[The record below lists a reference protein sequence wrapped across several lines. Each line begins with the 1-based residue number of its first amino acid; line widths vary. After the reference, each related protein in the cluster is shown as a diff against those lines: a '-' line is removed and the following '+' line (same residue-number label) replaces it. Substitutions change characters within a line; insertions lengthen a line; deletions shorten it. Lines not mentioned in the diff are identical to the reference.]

1 MITSISMAAGK
12 SFKLKRRNG
21 SRVRPTE
28 AATGAETGTGT
39 GVGTRTSE
47 SVIAMASASAAAAA
61 TASASASASHPPLRL
76 LHAHANAPEILPS
89 PFQPPPF
96 DQKTA
101 GPSSSQSN
109 MPPLTPALSARRRR
123 SSVKSVVPAAI
134 KRSASTP
141 NVRGPVAADAGMSLA
156 EKRRNKLGYQRISI
170 ACGRFELKSRS
181 DTPVPFC
188 CY

>member
-12 SFKLKRRNG
+12 RFKLKLKNG

-39 GVGTRTSE
+39 GVGTGTSE
-47 SVIAMASASAAAAA
+47 SVIAMASASAAA
-61 TASASASASHPPLRL
+61 TASASASASHPPLRS

-89 PFQPPPF
+89 PFQPPAF

-101 GPSSSQSN
+101 GPSFSQSN

-123 SSVKSVVPAAI
+123 SSVKSVAPTAI

-141 NVRGPVAADAGMSLA
+141 NVRGPVAADSGMSLA

-170 ACGRFELKSRS
+170 ACGRFWLKSRS
-181 DTPVPFC
+181 DTPFPSC